1 MLFRSQDYHLPHHL
15 FASVPHYRLRGL
27 HSFLMN
33 YPEYQRHAVEVH
45 GYFQSP
51 EKPKV
56 HPTVVDIL
64 GPEWEPGWQKR
75 FIDDTVLE
83 GVEMHDRDKVL
94 AESERLRMESNSK
107 NQDNSTDQ

>member
-1 MLFRSQDYHLPHHL
+1 
-15 FASVPHYRLRGL
+15 
-27 HSFLMN
+27 
-33 YPEYQRHAVEVH
+33 
-45 GYFQSP
+45 
-51 EKPKV
+51 
-56 HPTVVDIL
+56 VDIL

-94 AESERLRMESNSK
+94 AESERLRIESNSK